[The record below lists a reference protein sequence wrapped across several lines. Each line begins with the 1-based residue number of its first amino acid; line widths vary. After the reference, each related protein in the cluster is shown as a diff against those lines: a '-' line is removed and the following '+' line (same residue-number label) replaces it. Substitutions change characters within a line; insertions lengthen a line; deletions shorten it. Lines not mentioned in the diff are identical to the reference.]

1 MKRGAL
7 LLDPDLLS
15 WEIEI
20 KRLRKI
26 IKKKDE
32 QIKKLKSGE
41 KIRDLYDALDKK
53 RKMSR
58 DIHLRIG
65 SMKKEILLGEEKY
78 RRLEA
83 VHKKLQEKFEANFG
97 FHKHLISV
105 LGQATGLMEKYDA
118 VRKQSKTLQERV
130 QAAG

>member
-1 MKRGAL
+1 MKRKAL

-15 WEIEI
+15 WEVEI

-32 QIKKLKSGE
+32 RIKKLKSGKE
-41 KIRDLYDALDKK
+41 ICDLYDALDKK

-58 DIHLRIG
+58 DIYLRIG

-83 VHKKLQEKFEANFG
+83 VHKKLQEKFEVNFG
-97 FHKHLISV
+97 FHEHLINV
-105 LGQATGLMEKYDA
+105 LGQATGLMEKCDA
-118 VRKQSKTLQERV
+118 VRKQ
-130 QAAG
+130 G

>member
-118 VRKQSKTLQERV
+118 VRKQSKTVQERV
-130 QAAG
+130 QATG